1 MGSLKLKLV
10 VYFSL
15 IALMPFAAALS
26 GLQSITDRSET
37 RRADGILE
45 TGVRAGL
52 ARFSDEVASAQRRAA
67 ELARDPSFQRALSRR
82 DRRVLRRAL
91 AKQPNLRLE
100 ARGLTFGSSTRPAI
114 ERSVA
119 VQGRHGPLGR
129 VVAGVRLDDS
139 LAARV
144 RRNAC
149 LGWQDEVSDVGR
161 SGLELDRVARPDVVR
176 GQILT
181 GPDDD

>member
-15 IALMPFAAALS
+15 IALLPFAAALS

-100 ARGLTFGSSTRPAI
+100 ARGLNVGFHR
-114 ERSVA
+114 
-119 VQGRHGPLGR
+119 
-129 VVAGVRLDDS
+129 
-139 LAARV
+139 AARD
-144 RRNAC
+144 RA
-149 LGWQDEVSDVGR
+149 VGR
-161 SGLELDRVARPDVVR
+161 GPGPPRSAWPGRCRRATRRQPGGPRASERRPWLAGRPDRVRP
-176 GQILT
+176 
-181 GPDDD
+181 